1 MTKQQT
7 QYAIEV
13 MEAWLEGK
21 PIEVN
26 QFGRWTDLRTDR
38 DPKWNWEILYRI
50 KDPLREFKEA
60 YSEGKTIQHLCSS
73 RVSGQLVWAD
83 LEDPDW
89 DDVPDSY
96 RVKPEPRRFWI
107 LDRNLCTSEKDA
119 KEALGV
125 FGNVIC
131 VEEVLE

>member
-26 QFGRWTDLRTDR
+26 QFGRWTDLRTDQ
-38 DPKWNWEILYRI
+38 DPKWNWEIL
-50 KDPLREFKEA
+50 
-60 YSEGKTIQHLCSS
+60 
-73 RVSGQLVWAD
+73 
-83 LEDPDW
+83 
-89 DDVPDSY
+89 Y